1 MIEIFE
7 DRVQYD
13 CLPDCTQ
20 GIAQVCKI
28 MNMPSNN
35 KVLNLGL
42 LYSHIGMFDYNQH
55 TYRNAVNYLN
65 YTSFEDLFRAAM
77 RSWFW
82 QTCNEFGFY
91 ATTDSGNS
99 FFGSK
104 IPLNYYIDLCMDV
117 FGNEYNVDH
126 IKAGIENTLKL
137 YGGTENYNGTNVIA
151 PRGSID
157 PWSALALKASDN
169 PTVIPYLI
177 EEGH

>member
-1 MIEIFE
+1 MEYIYFFSNNLETANVTVDNIQHFYAYLIEIFE

-42 LYSHIGMFDYNQH
+42 LYLHIGMFDYNQH
-55 TYRNAVNYLN
+55 TYRDAVNYLN

-104 IPLNYYIDLCMDV
+104 IPLK
-117 FGNEYNVDH
+117 F
-126 IKAGIENTLKL
+126 
-137 YGGTENYNGTNVIA
+137 
-151 PRGSID
+151 
-157 PWSALALKASDN
+157 ASFFN
-169 PTVIPYLI
+169 
-177 EEGH
+177 